1 MNISSNLPKL
11 SFQPAAA
18 RPKAASA
25 GCPGCGATPCG
36 CGSVK
41 QASSDQASISFDSP
55 FSAKAEKLMAATTAE
70 AAALEGT
77 LGDHEPG
84 ELIVRTKPGTTLS
97 SEEGSVVQDFGGK
110 VLYEFDTPEGIHKS
124 DAGEFLHI
132 KLPAGVSVAEAM
144 AAMAKDERVAFAEPN
159 NTYGLPDVI
168 EGETPQAQPQAEGI
182 TNDPKAS
189 RLFGLHNTGQ
199 TGGKDDA
206 DIDAPEAWTIHTG
219 RDQKDG
225 GTLLAVID
233 TGIDYNHPDLKDNVW
248 TNPGE
253 IAGNG
258 IDDDGNGVID
268 DIHGYNA
275 YADNG
280 DPLDGHSHGSHC
292 MGTIAAQGNNGEGV
306 VGVNHDAN
314 VMGVKIFSDSGR
326 TSAAAIIRG
335 IQYSTKMG
343 ARITSN
349 SWGGGRANEGIKSA
363 FAESPAMHLMAA
375 GNSGTDNDSRP
386 HYPSSYELDNIIAV
400 AATDHNDG
408 KASFSC
414 YGATSVD
421 IGAPG
426 KDILSTVN
434 GGGYK
439 SYSGTSMATPH
450 VAGAALLVAD
460 ANPGIS
466 NADLRERLLGTADK
480 VASMDGKVV
489 TGGRLNVNAA
499 IQPAENDQLA
509 PALPNDFGA
518 KSVNHE
524 MVTLGWTATGDDGWC
539 GNASDYDVRVST
551 RPIVDGE
558 AKENEVSFA
567 DAAQIET
574 GAAKEVGQLETLNY
588 AVASTGAE
596 QKLYF
601 AIKIKDNVGNASSM
615 GSTEVNVPAPPSQ
628 EG

>member
-1 MNISSNLPKL
+1 MNISSNF
-11 SFQPAAA
+11 SRISTQSVRSNSA
-18 RPKAASA
+18 PKAASA

-41 QASSDQASISFDSP
+41 PSSDQASISFDSP
-55 FSAKAEKLMAATTAE
+55 LSSKAEALLAATSKE

-77 LGDHEPG
+77 LGEYEPG
-84 ELIVRTKPGTTLS
+84 EMIIRTKPGVSLS
-97 SEEGSVVQDFGGK
+97 SEKGSVVDDFGAK
-110 VLYEFDTPEGIHKS
+110 VLDEFDTPGSIHKS
-124 DAGEFLHI
+124 ETGEFLHI

-144 AAMAKDERVAFAEPN
+144 AAMSKDERIAFAEPN
-159 NTYGLPDVI
+159 NTYGLPEVF
-168 EGETPQAQPQAEGI
+168 EGEAPEAQGGI
-182 TNDPKAS
+182 NTNDPKAGQ
-189 RLFGLHNTGQ
+189 LFGLHNEGQ
-199 TGGKDDA
+199 TGGTPDA
-206 DIDAPEAWTIHTG
+206 DIDAPEAWQIHTG

-253 IAGNG
+253 IPGDG
-258 IDDDGNGVID
+258 IDNDNNGVVD

-280 DPLDGHSHGSHC
+280 DPMDGHSHGSHC
-292 MGTIAAQGNNGEGV
+292 AGTIGAQGNNGVGV

-314 VMGVKIFSDSGR
+314 MMAVKIFSDSGR

-349 SWGGGRANEGIKSA
+349 SWGGGRANEGIKQA
-363 FAESPAMHLMAA
+363 FSESPALHIMAA

-386 HYPSSYELDNIIAV
+386 HYPSSYDLPNNIAV
-400 AATDHNDG
+400 AATDHKDG
-408 KASFSC
+408 IASFSC

-426 KDILSTVN
+426 VNILSTVN

-439 SYSGTSMATPH
+439 SYSGTSMSTPH

-466 NADLRERLLGTADK
+466 NEELKARLLGTADK
-480 VASMDGKVV
+480 ISSLDGKVV
-489 TGGRLNVNAA
+489 TGARLNVGAA

-509 PALPNDFGA
+509 PARPNDFGA
-518 KSVNHE
+518 KSVSHE
-524 MVTLGWTATGDDGWC
+524 SVTLGWTATGDDGWC
-539 GNASDYDVRVST
+539 GNATGYDVRVST

-558 AKENEVSFA
+558 AADNQISFA

-574 GAAKEVGQLETLNY
+574 GAAKEVGQLESVTY
-588 AVASTGAE
+588 PVVSDGGA

-601 AIKIKDNVGNASSM
+601 AMKVLDNAGNASQM

>member
-1 MNISSNLPKL
+1 MNINSLRPQSSLKAMSRPQVA
-11 SFQPAAA
+11 SESPAAKSDCA
-18 RPKAASA
+18 CAAPA
-25 GCPGCGATPCG
+25 G
-36 CGSVK
+36 
-41 QASSDQASISFDSP
+41 DQASISFNSP
-55 FSAKAEKLMAATTAE
+55 LSSKAEALLSATTAE

-77 LGDHEPG
+77 LGEHEPG

-97 SEEGSVVQDFGGK
+97 SEAGSLVQDFGAK
-110 VLYEFDTPEGIHKS
+110 VLFEFDTPQGIHKS
-124 DAGEFLHI
+124 DAGEFLHL

-159 NTYGLPDVI
+159 NTYGLPEVI
-168 EGETPQAQPQAEGI
+168 EGDSKPASGQPI
-182 TNDPKAS
+182 TNDPKVGE
-189 RLFGLHNTGQ
+189 LYGMNNTGQ
-199 TGGKDDA
+199 TGGTPGA
-206 DIDAPEAWTIHTG
+206 DINAPEAWQIHTG
-219 RDQKDG
+219 RDQADG

-253 IAGNG
+253 IAGDG
-258 IDDDGNGVID
+258 IDNDNNGVVD

-275 YADNG
+275 YANSG
-280 DPLDGHSHGSHC
+280 DPLDGHSHGTHC
-292 MGTIAAQGNNGEGV
+292 AGTIAGQGNNGEGV

-314 VMGVKIFSDSGR
+314 IMGVKIFSDSGS
-326 TSAAAIIRG
+326 TNAAAIIRG

-349 SWGGGRANEGIKSA
+349 SWGGGRANEGIKQA
-363 FAESPAMHLMAA
+363 FAESPALHIMAA
-375 GNSGTDNDSRP
+375 GNSGTNNDARP
-386 HYPSSYELDNIIAV
+386 HFPSSYDLDNNIAV

-408 KASFSC
+408 IARFSC

-426 KDILSTVN
+426 VNIMSTVN
-434 GGGYK
+434 GGGYA

-466 NADLRERLLGTADK
+466 NAELKERLLGTADK
-480 VASMDGKVV
+480 IPSLDGKVV
-489 TGGRLNVNAA
+489 TGARLNVGAA

-518 KSVNHE
+518 KSVSHDN
-524 MVTLGWTATGDDGWC
+524 VTLGWTATGDDGWC
-539 GNASDYDVRVST
+539 GTASGYDVRVST
-551 RPIVDGE
+551 KPIVDGE
-558 AKENEVSFA
+558 AAANQVSFA
-567 DAAQIET
+567 NASQVET
-574 GAAKEVGQLETLNY
+574 SAAKEVGELETLSY
-588 AVASTGAE
+588 PVEASDSE

-601 AIKIKDNVGNASSM
+601 AMKVLDNVGNASPM
-615 GSTEVNVPAPPSQ
+615 GSSEVIVPAK